1 MLFQT
6 THGERLSPQT
16 NLAVVNCEVPVSL
29 FKPRLAGTHKRNE
42 RESEMRKS
50 TTDRMNDDE
59 AVLIGALE
67 PVLVLVVMADI
78 AFLARLLLGNGWGS
92 AEFRILP
99 SSS

>member
-1 MLFQT
+1 
-6 THGERLSPQT
+6 
-16 NLAVVNCEVPVSL
+16 
-29 FKPRLAGTHKRNE
+29 
-42 RESEMRKS
+42 MRKS

>member
-29 FKPRLAGTHKRNE
+29 FKPRLAGTHKRK

>member
-1 MLFQT
+1 MSFQT

-29 FKPRLAGTHKRNE
+29 FKPRLAGTHKRK

-67 PVLVLVVMADI
+67 PDLVLVVMADI
-78 AFLARLLLGNGWGS
+78 AFLAWLLLGNGWGS